1 MPRWLTQSAAEA
13 GLAAEDLA
21 AEDLAAEEDLAAD
34 LAVDLEWDLESDCLA
49 RTDSRREKLD
59 LLRNLPVAEPR

>member
-1 MPRWLTQSAAEA
+1 MPRWLTQSAKG
-13 GLAAEDLA
+13 GLAAEDL
-21 AEDLAAEEDLAAD
+21 EEEDLAED

-59 LLRNLPVAEPR
+59 RLRNLPVAEPR